1 MQGGSD
7 DVGADDRVGSSA
19 VGKTRETRIAAKE
32 VHACSREW
40 FVSVKR
46 KVVEANLFSTR
57 SCNVIF
63 S

>member
-7 DVGADDRVGSSA
+7 DVGADDRVGSST

-46 KVVEANLFSTR
+46 KGSRGKLVFD
-57 SCNVIF
+57 
-63 S
+63 